1 MNRRAV
7 FLDRDGVINHNVYY
21 ADTGEWES
29 PRKVA
34 DFALM
39 EGVLAALASLQRAE
53 FLLFVVSNQPSFAK
67 GKTSL
72 NDLRAIHIQMER
84 LLSASGIQLSEAY
97 YCFHHPRGT
106 VPELAGP
113 CECRK
118 PSPHFLLAAA
128 RDYGIELPDSWMIGD
143 RDTDI
148 ECGHAAGVQTI
159 QVEGD
164 HPSPAPRRA
173 APKFKAAALPDA
185 AAVILRE
192 CRLTS

>member
-72 NDLRAIHIQMER
+72 ADLRAIHNEMQHM
-84 LLSASGIQLSEAY
+84 LSASGIQLTEAY
-97 YCFHHPRGT
+97 YCFHHPEGT

-128 RDYGIELPDSWMIGD
+128 CDYGIELPSSWMIGD

-148 ECGHAAGVQTI
+148 ECGQAAGVQTI
-159 QVEGD
+159 RVKGD
-164 HPSPAPRRA
+164 HPSPVSRRVAPE
-173 APKFKAAALPDA
+173 FHAAALPDA

-192 CRLTS
+192 CRPTS